1 MQMKIGI
8 LGAMLEEVATIKDL
22 MIISRETHIGGR
34 EYVEGKI
41 NSIDVVLTFSRWGKV
56 AASCTAS
63 TLIHK
68 FYVDMVLFTG
78 VAGAVHPLLNV
89 GDIVIGD
96 GHYQHD
102 MDARPIFDKY
112 QIPLTDTILF
122 EPNKMHVSN
131 ASLAAERFIQK
142 IETKIGTELLAK
154 YSIFSPVIYRG
165 IVASGDKFVADPF
178 KHSDL
183 SYEVGDRKTLAVEME
198 GAAIAQVCHE
208 HEIPYVVIRTI
219 SDKADHS
226 AAVDFQ
232 SFVTTVA
239 SQYSAG
245 IINEYFHGLAAKES
259 CNLFL
264 RDSLGMCTK

>member
-1 MQMKIGI
+1 MKVGI
-8 LGAMLEEVATIKDL
+8 LGAMLEEIASIKQL
-22 MIISRETHIGGR
+22 MEVSHETQIGGR

-56 AASCTAS
+56 AASCTTA

-68 FYVDMVLFTG
+68 FNVDLVLFTG
-78 VAGAVHPLLNV
+78 VAGAVHPMLNV
-89 GDIVIGD
+89 GDVVIGN

-102 MDARPIFDKY
+102 MDARPFFDKY
-112 QIPLTDTILF
+112 QIPLTDTVLF
-122 EPNKMHVSN
+122 EPNKTLVSN
-131 ASLAAERFIQK
+131 ASNAAERFIQK
-142 IETKIGTELLAK
+142 IDINIGRESLAR
-154 YSIFSPVIYRG
+154 YSIFAPAVYQG
-165 IVASGDKFVADPF
+165 IVASGDKFIADPAQ
-178 KHSDL
+178 HSDL
-183 SYEVGDRKTLAVEME
+183 SYEVSDRKTLAVEME

-245 IINEYFHGLAAKES
+245 IISEYFHGLAAKSVAEQS
-259 CNLFL
+259 ERVLC
-264 RDSLGMCTK
+264 SI